1 MPSLLHEAL
10 VELFRRRITLA
21 PEVLSE
27 ALGVALPEF
36 TEARGE
42 TVDFTQIIPTEY
54 RADLVV
60 LLLDGRPVLA
70 IVVEVQLS
78 RDLDKRR
85 SWPVYVTT
93 LRARFDCPA
102 CLLVVCSDAETAR
115 WCASPIE
122 IGHEG
127 FALRPYVLGP
137 GSVPVVTEAKRA
149 QAAPELAVLS
159 ALAHG
164 KGERGLEVAVAA
176 VAAAAGL
183 DEGRALFYTDLV
195 LSALPEAA
203 RCALEELMSSG
214 TYQYQSE
221 FARKYYGQGLIEG
234 EAKGEAKGILVVL
247 ENRGVAI
254 SEAQQQTIR
263 SCQDLGQL
271 DRWLRRALTISEIGE
286 LFD

>member
-1 MPSLLHEAL
+1 MLHEAL

-137 GSVPVVTEAKRA
+137 GSVPVVTEA
-149 QAAPELAVLS
+149 
-159 ALAHG
+159 
-164 KGERGLEVAVAA
+164 
-176 VAAAAGL
+176 
-183 DEGRALFYTDLV
+183 
-195 LSALPEAA
+195 
-203 RCALEELMSSG
+203 
-214 TYQYQSE
+214 SE
-221 FARKYYGQGLIEG
+221 PRQ
-234 EAKGEAKGILVVL
+234 
-247 ENRGVAI
+247 R
-254 SEAQQQTIR
+254 R
-263 SCQDLGQL
+263 SWPSFR
-271 DRWLRRALTISEIGE
+271 RWLTETGSGVWRWRWPRWRRRPVSTRGGPCSTLIWC
-286 LFD
+286 